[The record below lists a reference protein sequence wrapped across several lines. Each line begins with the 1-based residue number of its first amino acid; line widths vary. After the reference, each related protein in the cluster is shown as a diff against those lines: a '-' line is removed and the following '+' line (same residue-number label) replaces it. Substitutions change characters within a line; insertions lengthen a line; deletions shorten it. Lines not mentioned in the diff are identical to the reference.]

1 MHQKT
6 RLAVFCLALCGLT
19 AATLWTTPA
28 AHARGAEAAAP
39 LQIDK
44 NGTVMTLPVTA
55 SAQVVNDQAE
65 LQFFVL
71 ETHRDLKQA
80 TAKVLKRMTQGVD
93 ALKAGGLAIQLQTGG
108 MHSYP
113 RYGKPANGE
122 AAKIEGWEVRQSL
135 SVRVTDI
142 RQVGEVAGKAARYF
156 GFEGVSFSVSERTRE
171 AVQEELMRTA
181 LESVRRQAACVAAAL
196 GAAPSKVR
204 IESLDWSASDAVSG
218 PVYARNALK
227 AAMDGTVMEQALA
240 PTPSFE
246 AGKSQLTR
254 RVTAKLRILR

>member
-71 ETHRDLKQA
+71 ETHSDLKQA

-93 ALKAGGLAIQLQTGG
+93 ALKAGG
-108 MHSYP
+108 
-113 RYGKPANGE
+113 
-122 AAKIEGWEVRQSL
+122 
-135 SVRVTDI
+135 
-142 RQVGEVAGKAARYF
+142 
-156 GFEGVSFSVSERTRE
+156 
-171 AVQEELMRTA
+171 
-181 LESVRRQAACVAAAL
+181 
-196 GAAPSKVR
+196 
-204 IESLDWSASDAVSG
+204 
-218 PVYARNALK
+218 
-227 AAMDGTVMEQALA
+227 
-240 PTPSFE
+240 
-246 AGKSQLTR
+246 
-254 RVTAKLRILR
+254 